1 MLKEQQKE
9 RSLDSRR
16 NSQAGQVAGPDGV
29 PPAKNLT
36 AELSSIASAAQSPET
51 GCDQSARKPP
61 FDVSLF
67 LRPVSSMNPAYPRR
81 SYQALIFDCDGT
93 LTDSMPVHYV
103 AWRRTMARYGIDF
116 PEERFYAMGGMPS
129 GKIVELLA
137 SEQGVPVDSPV
148 AAHEKE
154 LAFLE
159 LIHHLVPIVPVLE
172 VVREFRGQLPL
183 AVASGGYRGIIKQQ
197 LEQIGCGDCFDV
209 LVTAEDTVRHKPE
222 PDVFL
227 KAAELLGVVPG
238 ECLVY
243 EDSELGLRA
252 AAAAGMDAIDIRTF
266 HRPRTLLLG

>member
-1 MLKEQQKE
+1 
-9 RSLDSRR
+9 
-16 NSQAGQVAGPDGV
+16 
-29 PPAKNLT
+29 
-36 AELSSIASAAQSPET
+36 
-51 GCDQSARKPP
+51 
-61 FDVSLF
+61 
-67 LRPVSSMNPAYPRR
+67 MNPAYPRR

-103 AWRRTMARYGIDF
+103 AWRRTMARYGMEF
-116 PEERFYAMGGMPS
+116 PEDRFYAMGGMPS

-137 SEQGVPVDSPV
+137 AEQGVLVDPQV

-154 LAFLE
+154 VAFLE
-159 LIHHLVPIVPVLE
+159 LIHHLVPIAQVMD
-172 VVREFRGQLPL
+172 VVREFRGKLPL
-183 AVASGGYRGIIKQQ
+183 AVASGGYRAIIQQQ
-197 LEQIGCGDCFDV
+197 LEQIGCSDCFDV

-266 HRPRTLLLG
+266 HQPRALNFG